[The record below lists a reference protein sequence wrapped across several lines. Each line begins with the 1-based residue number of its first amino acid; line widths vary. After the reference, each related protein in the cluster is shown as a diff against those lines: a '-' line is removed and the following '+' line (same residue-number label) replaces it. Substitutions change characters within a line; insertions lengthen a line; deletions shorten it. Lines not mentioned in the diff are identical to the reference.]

1 MRIDFT
7 LNIYSLLVESFLKK
21 SYHFQSYN
29 EFVLRP
35 RNKVV
40 ILRHDVDRL
49 PRNALQLANLE
60 YKLGVKSSYYFRIVK
75 KSNDPKIIHAIAN
88 LGHEIGYHYED
99 LSIAKGNVHMAIE
112 SFQKNLEYFRKFYP
126 VRTIAMHGSPISK
139 WDNRLLWDDYDYHDF
154 GIIGEPY
161 IDVDYNEVFYV
172 TDTGRK
178 WNNFTVSIR
187 DKVDSK
193 FNYQIKNTGIFI
205 EMITNAKLPNK
216 ILLNTHP
223 QRWSNFGFNWLYE
236 YIFQFLK
243 NPIKSM
249 LRYINK
255 F

>member
-1 MRIDFT
+1 MDFT
-7 LNIYSLLVESFLKK
+7 IKQYIYLLTNLHSQGYSFKTFESFIRKP
-21 SYHFQSYN
+21 N
-29 EFVLRP
+29 
-35 RNKVV
+35 NKVV
-40 ILRHDVDRL
+40 IMRHDVDRL
-49 PRNALQLANLE
+49 PMNALLMAKLE
-60 YKLGVKSSYYFRIVK
+60 KEHCIYSSYYFRIVK

-243 NPIKSM
+243 NSIKSM